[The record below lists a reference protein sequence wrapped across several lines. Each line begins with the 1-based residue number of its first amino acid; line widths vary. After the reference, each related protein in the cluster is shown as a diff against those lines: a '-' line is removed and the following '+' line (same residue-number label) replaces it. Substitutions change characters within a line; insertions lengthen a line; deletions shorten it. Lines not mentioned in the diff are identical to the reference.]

1 MDAELIKAF
10 FMGIVQGI
18 TEFFPIS
25 STAHLILM
33 PKFFDWTGQLDSL
46 SFDIALHAGTL
57 ASLLV
62 YFYRDWLDI
71 FKNNRKLLLY
81 LIIGTIPAGIIGVLF
96 KDVIET
102 TLRYPVYIA
111 AALATGSIVMIAAE
125 KYGKSHQKK
134 EGIKVFDALFIG
146 IAQATALIPGISR
159 SGITIS
165 AGLFRNMDRAGAARF
180 SFLLSTPAI
189 TGAALLEAR
198 HMLNN
203 PTSLD
208 YGLVGVGFAAAFISG
223 LLAIKFLM
231 NFLKKYPLN
240 LFIYY
245 RFALAAA
252 ILLAYLLM

>member
-1 MDAELIKAF
+1 MDIELIKAF

-33 PKFFDWTGQLDSL
+33 PKFFGWTGQLDSL

-62 YFYRDWLDI
+62 CFCKDWIEI

-81 LIIGTIPAGIIGVLF
+81 LAIGTIPAGIAGVFF
-96 KDVIET
+96 KDTIET
-102 TLRYPVYIA
+102 ALRHPGYIA
-111 AALATGSIVMIAAE
+111 AALVAGSIIMIAAE
-125 KYGKSHQKK
+125 KYGSSHQRKQNA
-134 EGIKVFDALFIG
+134 GMFDALFIG
-146 IAQATALIPGISR
+146 IAQAIALIPGISR

-165 AGLFRNMDRAGAARF
+165 AGLFRNIDRASAARF

-189 TGAALLEAR
+189 AGAALLEAR
-198 HMLNN
+198 HMIS
-203 PTSLD
+203 TQSRLD
-208 YGLVGVGFAAAFISG
+208 LDMVAVGFGAAFISG

-231 NFLKKYPLN
+231 SFLKKHPLN
-240 LFIYY
+240 IFIYY
-245 RFALAAA
+245 RLALAAA